1 MLQLWGSLSFDQ
13 GQWLWLCPHSRC
25 AKSKCQWCPSAVL
38 SVWTQQGSPWSHQM
52 LWDQITVLQSWTVL
66 NLHPFLTPK
75 AVTCPF
81 NINFRSDEYEVTAG
95 SALDSEAKSGQAA
108 NRGFQLIYFMDGNN
122 CNPSNTANTI
132 GWVVILIF
140 QSWIYTDT
148 ECLAKLKT
156 FVFLC
161 SNVFQMSHSCIC
173 CNSLACEFMKIYAF
187 VWFPIRPI
195 HVLPFVIAFYYVHIG
210 SWQMFGSPSPV
221 PKLSLR
227 LLLLCGA
234 CFYLCLMGISGF
246 LALHVSVLNWGDSKS
261 SIPRKGLNMGLQKK
275 LTIPDHEIRS
285 LLSIKNWNLDGW
297 GYFF

>member
-1 MLQLWGSLSFDQ
+1 MPMVSQCSPICVDTTRVSLESPDAVRSNYSAAVLNCVKFAPIFDPKSCHLSLQYKLPVRRVWSDCRLSTWLWGQ
-13 GQWLWLCPHSRC
+13 VRPGC
-25 AKSKCQWCPSAVL
+25 
-38 SVWTQQGSPWSHQM
+38 QQGLPADLLYGREQ
-52 LWDQITVLQSWTVL
+52 LQPIQHRKYHWLSRHPHL
-66 NLHPFLTPK
+66 SKLDLHRHRMFGK
-75 AVTCPF
+75 VEDFC
-81 NINFRSDEYEVTAG
+81 
-95 SALDSEAKSGQAA
+95 
-108 NRGFQLIYFMDGNN
+108 
-122 CNPSNTANTI
+122 
-132 GWVVILIF
+132 
-140 QSWIYTDT
+140 
-148 ECLAKLKT
+148 
-156 FVFLC
+156 FLC

-195 HVLPFVIAFYYVHIG
+195 YVLPFVIAFYYVHIG